1 MIYINDIYKYR
12 DIIKR
17 KYHDIF
23 YIFDIFFIFFSK
35 YQPLLLLLFRLL
47 TFLFH
52 AYLTQT
58 AQVTNL
64 LDAAKYFR
72 KF

>member
-23 YIFDIFFIFFSK
+23 YIFDIFFIFFFKIS
-35 YQPLLLLLFRLL
+35 
-47 TFLFH
+47 TFIIIII
-52 AYLTQT
+52 
-58 AQVTNL
+58 
-64 LDAAKYFR
+64 
-72 KF
+72 